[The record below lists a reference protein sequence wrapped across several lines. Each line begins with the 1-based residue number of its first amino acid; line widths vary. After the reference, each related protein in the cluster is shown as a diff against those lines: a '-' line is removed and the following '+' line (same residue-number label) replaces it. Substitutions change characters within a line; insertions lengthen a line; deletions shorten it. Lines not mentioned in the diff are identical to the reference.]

1 MTERQQRT
9 DTETANA
16 VARGINI
23 FEVRGGAVAR
33 RYMEHK
39 CVPYPVIDRV
49 LTDPQH
55 RRQSSPAQDQSE
67 AIAPLGRRDPG

>member
-1 MTERQQRT
+1 MSARQQRT
-9 DTETANA
+9 DAETANA

-23 FEVRGGAVAR
+23 FDVRGGAVAR

-39 CVPYPVIDRV
+39 GVPYPVIDRV

-55 RRQSSPAQDQSE
+55 RRQPSAAQSESE
-67 AIAPLGRRDPG
+67 AIAPLGGRD